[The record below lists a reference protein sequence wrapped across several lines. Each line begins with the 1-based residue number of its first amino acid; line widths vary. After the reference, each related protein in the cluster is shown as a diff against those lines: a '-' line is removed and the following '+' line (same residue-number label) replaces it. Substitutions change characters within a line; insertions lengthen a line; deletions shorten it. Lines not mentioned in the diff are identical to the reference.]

1 MEATQLKNFNNP
13 KLKEAI
19 IIERILEG
27 EKELFE
33 ILIRRNNQKLYRT
46 IRSYLKEDAEVEDV
60 MQNSYIKAYTKLYQF
75 RKDALF
81 STWLI
86 RIAINEALARLKEKG
101 RRYDLSID
109 ADASRSNSVISLPD
123 RREPNPQQK
132 MIHKET
138 QQLLEKAIDSLES
151 KYRIAYV
158 LKEVEEMKVKDIA
171 ETLDLSESNV
181 KVRVHRAK
189 AMLKDLL
196 FDLSQDKNIFEYG
209 FSRCDRLTERVMEQ
223 IHNQ

>member
-1 MEATQLKNFNNP
+1 MKATQLRNFDNR
-13 KLKEAI
+13 KLKESV
-19 IIERILEG
+19 IIERILDG

-101 RRYDLSID
+101 KRYDLSID
-109 ADASRSNSVISLPD
+109 SDTPQSNRVIHLPD
-123 RREPNPQQK
+123 ERELNPQQK
-132 MIHKET
+132 MIHNET
-138 QQLLEKAIDSLES
+138 QKLLEKAIDSLEPN
-151 KYRIAYV
+151 YRIVYV
-158 LKEVEEMKVKDIA
+158 LKEVEEMKIKDVA
-171 ETLDLSESNV
+171 EALDISESNV

-189 AMLKDLL
+189 TMLKDLL
-196 FDLSQDKNIFEYG
+196 FDLSQDKNIFEFG
-209 FSRCDRLTERVMEQ
+209 FSRCDRITERVMDQ
-223 IHNQ
+223 I